1 MAHVHCGSDQ
11 GSCFRLAGELCPGGY
26 ELRPV
31 LTGNDGNFLVRCR
44 APAPV
49 VAAVTTCP
57 SPAAPAIPKSREAWP
72 PSNEPWPATYPWPP
86 PETSA
91 AVQAPATSQPSKAP
105 VEIDL
110 GY

>member
-11 GSCFRLAGELCPGGY
+11 GSCFRLAGELCPTGY
-26 ELRPV
+26 DLSPV
-31 LTGNDGNFLVRCR
+31 LSGSDGNFLVRCR
-44 APAPV
+44 AKPRVPPVTACVAPTPT
-49 VAAVTTCP
+49 AQKP
-57 SPAAPAIPKSREAWP
+57 RDAWP
-72 PSNEPWPATYPWPP
+72 PANEPWPATSPWKA

-91 AVQAPATSQPSKAP
+91 QVQRPPAAPATAP